1 MQGDA
6 AFSLLNTLLGPSARL
21 RRARDERVSDL
32 RHPRW
37 LAPAALSIFGAAEPR
52 ADSIEKARML
62 SVGHA
67 LKFRIVKN
75 ALRAFFTIRNFRRRA
90 PQARA
95 SVGAGIRHS
104 LKTQHLYKNYACRH
118 RNLTSV
124 KHFMQIL
131 LYLPY
136 KPFTRR
142 RLMYYFFGKFQFRKF
157 LVKRPFCLLTFS
169 KVPVTIEK
177 DSVVF

>member
-52 ADSIEKARML
+52 AGSIEKARML

-67 LKFRIVKN
+67 LKFCIVKKCSKRIF
-75 ALRAFFTIRNFRRRA
+75 LQYRTSEGERRRREQVWA
-90 PQARA
+90 PA
-95 SVGAGIRHS
+95 SGT
-104 LKTQHLYKNYACRH
+104 L
-118 RNLTSV
+118 
-124 KHFMQIL
+124 
-131 LYLPY
+131 
-136 KPFTRR
+136 
-142 RLMYYFFGKFQFRKF
+142 
-157 LVKRPFCLLTFS
+157 
-169 KVPVTIEK
+169 
-177 DSVVF
+177 

>member
-104 LKTQHLYKNYACRH
+104 LKTQHLYKNYACK
-118 RNLTSV
+118 TSKSHISETFYANFAIFAIQTIYPAPPHV
-124 KHFMQIL
+124 LLFWKISISQISCQTAFL
-131 LYLPY
+131 
-136 KPFTRR
+136 FID
-142 RLMYYFFGKFQFRKF
+142 FFKGA
-157 LVKRPFCLLTFS
+157 S
-169 KVPVTIEK
+169 YN
-177 DSVVF
+177 